1 MELLKD
7 ADVVLDCTDNQRA
20 RYVLSDACAKLRT
33 PLVSGASLGVEGQLV
48 VYNERGMSDGG
59 NDEDDVER
67 GPCLRCA
74 YPSPPPADECGS
86 SRGARRIERGAGD
99 RRDVS
104 SVGVHSNIA
113 IRSMPIW
120 ER

>member
-1 MELLKD
+1 
-7 ADVVLDCTDNQRA
+7 
-20 RYVLSDACAKLRT
+20 
-33 PLVSGASLGVEGQLV
+33 
-48 VYNERGMSDGG
+48 MSDGG

-86 SRGARRIERGAGD
+86 CAEQGVLSVSAGM